1 MIRGGSRYE
10 FPAVGAAFNVGSGA
24 EESGAEEFGEVESGE
39 VEFGTVEFGEGET
52 EFDGTIE
59 VLPASGDPL
68 AFEGVV
74 DTGVYVTRP
83 AR

>member
-24 EESGAEEFGEVESGE
+24 EESGA